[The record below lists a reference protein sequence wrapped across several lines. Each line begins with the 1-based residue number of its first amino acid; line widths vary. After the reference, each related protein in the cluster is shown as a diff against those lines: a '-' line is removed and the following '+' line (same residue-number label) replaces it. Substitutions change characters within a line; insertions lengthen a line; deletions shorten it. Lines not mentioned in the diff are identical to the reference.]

1 MNLKEFI
8 KSRKRI
14 MTEELVFHYFSQLV
28 RIIKN
33 YDMFYINVNILPEH
47 IYFKEEFD
55 TIHLKLPH
63 FIRSHTTNELFT
75 IQSIGRILDFM
86 SSTIHKSN
94 MLKQLIANMNQF
106 TLKQVES
113 SEWYTNF
120 YYHYTSFYPIIP
132 VTIYRKFI
140 VNGISEESM
149 KQRYKENQQF
159 DYIGIFKEDLMKDV
173 SVLPIYHL
181 LTDRPITSKHIK
193 YMYDDLEEKPS
204 FLDFV
209 SSIKLK
215 IEI

>member
-106 TLKQVES
+106 LLPLYILLPHHS
-113 SEWYTNF
+113 SNDL
-120 YYHYTSFYPIIP
+120 PK
-132 VTIYRKFI
+132 IYCERDI
-140 VNGISEESM
+140 RRIDETTV
-149 KQRYKENQQF
+149 
-159 DYIGIFKEDLMKDV
+159 
-173 SVLPIYHL
+173 
-181 LTDRPITSKHIK
+181 
-193 YMYDDLEEKPS
+193 
-204 FLDFV
+204 
-209 SSIKLK
+209 
-215 IEI
+215 